1 MSTKQKK
8 KSENDIFFDTKFW
21 IGIGIFLILV
31 ILICF
36 FPYWLTSDSIFDR
49 NFTNTGPIGDTIGGI
64 MGPFIAI
71 IASGLTFIAFW
82 AQYKANLKQTE
93 QFNIQ
98 ADDVKIERFESKFY
112 EMIKIHRDNIT
123 EISISKGTIVKRKAF
138 ISMFLELKCA
148 YYVLKK
154 LNDSGKIDKI
164 EKEEDIINIAYIAFF
179 TGVGDNSNKVA
190 KYLLERYNQGMIDIY
205 LNELL
210 KLKEY
215 FNEEIQILDP
225 PNNFGNF
232 SSTFEKRKRITVNYN
247 NISINFMSYP
257 PFNGHMSRLGHYYRH
272 LFQTVKFVVNN
283 EFSKVKK
290 ENKTIKY
297 NYLKTLRAQLSDYE
311 MLLLYY
317 NSLSDLGSAWIEENY
332 FTDWKFIKNIP
343 LPLADFGITPIE
355 KLGDFNSPFVTE

>member
-1 MSTKQKK
+1 
-8 KSENDIFFDTKFW
+8 
-21 IGIGIFLILV
+21 
-31 ILICF
+31 
-36 FPYWLTSDSIFDR
+36 
-49 NFTNTGPIGDTIGGI
+49 
-64 MGPFIAI
+64 
-71 IASGLTFIAFW
+71 
-82 AQYKANLKQTE
+82 
-93 QFNIQ
+93 
-98 ADDVKIERFESKFY
+98 
-112 EMIKIHRDNIT
+112 
-123 EISISKGTIVKRKAF
+123 
-138 ISMFLELKCA
+138 MFLELKCA

>member
-123 EISISKGTIVKRKAF
+123 EISI
-138 ISMFLELKCA
+138 
-148 YYVLKK
+148 
-154 LNDSGKIDKI
+154 
-164 EKEEDIINIAYIAFF
+164 
-179 TGVGDNSNKVA
+179 
-190 KYLLERYNQGMIDIY
+190 
-205 LNELL
+205 
-210 KLKEY
+210 
-215 FNEEIQILDP
+215 
-225 PNNFGNF
+225 
-232 SSTFEKRKRITVNYN
+232 
-247 NISINFMSYP
+247 
-257 PFNGHMSRLGHYYRH
+257 
-272 LFQTVKFVVNN
+272 
-283 EFSKVKK
+283 
-290 ENKTIKY
+290 
-297 NYLKTLRAQLSDYE
+297 
-311 MLLLYY
+311 
-317 NSLSDLGSAWIEENY
+317 
-332 FTDWKFIKNIP
+332 
-343 LPLADFGITPIE
+343 
-355 KLGDFNSPFVTE
+355 